1 MELEKSDFSILPRNE
16 EQIITMRI
24 SKYKLID
31 SFSFM
36 KESLD
41 TLSSNLKDK
50 GKEFFVQTQ
59 KLAKYSRTKFNMLTS
74 KGVYPYEYMTDM
86 RKLEETE
93 LPEIED
99 FYSSLKE
106 TNISEEDYQRAKE
119 VWKVF
124 RCQSLGDY
132 TKLYCRSDTYLLAD
146 VWKDFC
152 WVTSTHLKIHPEAG
166 YITLPSFAS
175 DAQRLKMMNEGSGM
189 ISVIDE
195 SMIQFHDDVTKGIRG
210 GSCMIKQKAAFD
222 EEMERT
228 LMSCADEDEKL
239 RYQILRKKVERK
251 AQESSNELQ
260 KKANL
265 GRSMK
270 RCEKSG
276 CLKYV
281 SKKRRRCLTHAHRTL
296 IALDFNNLYGHSMTH
311 RMPLDNF
318 AVIEE
323 HDLSLHQKKF
333 DWMTSHQTSE
343 GHYNDNVDTG
353 YIFCADLEFTHA
365 AQQKLLAFPLAPEGM
380 IVEEDW
386 ISPGQKKT
394 WDSLFKKAYYTTSH
408 KKMVSSFNKKKS
420 YTSHYQYLKFLA
432 ALGVKVKLRRGYE
445 FRQTNFISSYV
456 EFCAQ
461 KRKESTNAADKKL
474 WKDLANIIYG
484 EDQSIKLKTS

>member
-146 VWKDFC
+146 VWKDF
-152 WVTSTHLKIHPEAG
+152 
-166 YITLPSFAS
+166 SFCS
-175 DAQRLKMMNEGSGM
+175 KVGGK
-189 ISVIDE
+189 
-195 SMIQFHDDVTKGIRG
+195 FHRH
-210 GSCMIKQKAAFD
+210 
-222 EEMERT
+222 
-228 LMSCADEDEKL
+228 
-239 RYQILRKKVERK
+239 
-251 AQESSNELQ
+251 
-260 KKANL
+260 
-265 GRSMK
+265 
-270 RCEKSG
+270 KS
-276 CLKYV
+276 
-281 SKKRRRCLTHAHRTL
+281 
-296 IALDFNNLYGHSMTH
+296 
-311 RMPLDNF
+311 
-318 AVIEE
+318 
-323 HDLSLHQKKF
+323 
-333 DWMTSHQTSE
+333 
-343 GHYNDNVDTG
+343 
-353 YIFCADLEFTHA
+353 
-365 AQQKLLAFPLAPEGM
+365 
-380 IVEEDW
+380 
-386 ISPGQKKT
+386 
-394 WDSLFKKAYYTTSH
+394 
-408 KKMVSSFNKKKS
+408 
-420 YTSHYQYLKFLA
+420 
-432 ALGVKVKLRRGYE
+432 
-445 FRQTNFISSYV
+445 
-456 EFCAQ
+456 
-461 KRKESTNAADKKL
+461 
-474 WKDLANIIYG
+474 
-484 EDQSIKLKTS
+484 

>member
-146 VWKDFC
+146 VWKLHDQ
-152 WVTSTHLKIHPEAG
+152 T
-166 YITLPSFAS
+166 
-175 DAQRLKMMNEGSGM
+175 EGC
-189 ISVIDE
+189 
-195 SMIQFHDDVTKGIRG
+195 F
-210 GSCMIKQKAAFD
+210 
-222 EEMERT
+222 
-228 LMSCADEDEKL
+228 
-239 RYQILRKKVERK
+239 
-251 AQESSNELQ
+251 
-260 KKANL
+260 
-265 GRSMK
+265 
-270 RCEKSG
+270 
-276 CLKYV
+276 
-281 SKKRRRCLTHAHRTL
+281 
-296 IALDFNNLYGHSMTH
+296 
-311 RMPLDNF
+311 
-318 AVIEE
+318 
-323 HDLSLHQKKF
+323 
-333 DWMTSHQTSE
+333 
-343 GHYNDNVDTG
+343 
-353 YIFCADLEFTHA
+353 
-365 AQQKLLAFPLAPEGM
+365 
-380 IVEEDW
+380 
-386 ISPGQKKT
+386 
-394 WDSLFKKAYYTTSH
+394 
-408 KKMVSSFNKKKS
+408 
-420 YTSHYQYLKFLA
+420 
-432 ALGVKVKLRRGYE
+432 
-445 FRQTNFISSYV
+445 
-456 EFCAQ
+456 
-461 KRKESTNAADKKL
+461 
-474 WKDLANIIYG
+474 
-484 EDQSIKLKTS
+484 